1 MDAQRGGIDLEA
13 LATAEADIEAHL
25 DRLASLEAIT
35 EDDLEALRRSLPT
48 DPMLARAV
56 QLTLPYPWSE
66 LFEFVE
72 GSERQTA
79 YWRISPE
86 RRVGR
91 SVADREHKRRFARAA
106 RDARGTEGTVK
117 RDGRTIPASAAHVA
131 DTVSGEGTERDDGS
145 DAGERALKRLQ
156 ELLGV

>member
-1 MDAQRGGIDLEA
+1 MNAQRGGVDLEA
-13 LATAEADIEAHL
+13 LATAEADIGTHL

-56 QLTLPYPWSE
+56 QLSLPYPWSE

-79 YWRISPE
+79 YWRTSPD
-86 RRVGR
+86 RRVDR
-91 SVADREHKRRFARAA
+91 SAADREHKRRFARAA

-117 RDGRTIPASAAHVA
+117 RDGRTIPTSAAHVA
-131 DTVSGEGTERDDGS
+131 DTVSEEGTDWDDGG
-145 DAGERALKRLQ
+145 DDGERALRRLQ
-156 ELLGV
+156 DLLRV